1 MLRALDYLPPGEVG
15 FADLARALL
24 AADEASHP
32 KSGAQ
37 REFLAQEFVR
47 RGIIASVQEL
57 DVETNT
63 VNAAVAVLDLNE
75 LVRSD

>member
-1 MLRALDYLPPGEVG
+1 MKPRIP
-15 FADLARALL
+15 RC
-24 AADEASHP
+24 
-32 KSGAQ
+32 GAQ